1 MVITGL
7 LLSLRR
13 GEFVDKSTGQVVR
26 FCHLK
31 IAQPSDNVDDIVGLD
46 DQKIKVPF
54 DRFDVMRKEV
64 GGLIGRQVEV
74 EVELKMRGKF
84 VNLTAVSVRPS
95 AASSSL
101 RAAA

>member
-13 GEFVDKSTGQVVR
+13 GEFIDKSTGEQIR

-31 IAQPSDNVDDIVGLD
+31 IAQPSDQADIIGLD

-54 DRFDVMRKEV
+54 DSFEAFRKEV
-64 GGLIGRQVEV
+64 NNLIGQRVEV

-84 VNLTAVSVRPS
+84 VNVQALHVRPLS
-95 AASSSL
+95 QPLKAVA
-101 RAAA
+101 